1 VTDFLLE
8 LSDVSK
14 NYQALRPLRIERLAV
29 SAGELIAILGLDR
42 PAAEVFVNLVTG
54 AALPDRGDIQV
65 FGRSTTEI
73 RNSADWLA
81 TVDRFG
87 IVSPRAVLL
96 DQLTVGQ
103 NLAIPFSLEIDPT
116 PEPVA
121 MKARGL
127 AREVG
132 LHEDLWTHH
141 VAGVD
146 QGTRLRIRLARALA
160 LDPAIALL
168 EHPTAELDATDA
180 AVVLGRDCRAILERR
195 GLAALTLTADPNFA
209 DAVATRVLT
218 HDAASGRLAERR
230 RGWFR

>member
-1 VTDFLLE
+1 VSDFLLE
-8 LSDVSK
+8 LSNVSK
-14 NYQALRPLRIERLAV
+14 DYQALRPLRIERLAV
-29 SAGELIAILGLDR
+29 SGGEQIAIVGLDR

-103 NLAIPFSLEIDPT
+103 NLAIPFSLDIDPT

-121 MKARGL
+121 MKARAL

-132 LHEDLWTHH
+132 LHEDLWTRP

-146 QGTRLRIRLARALA
+146 QAARLRIRLGRALA
-160 LDPAIALL
+160 LDPVIALL
-168 EHPTAELDATDA
+168 EHPTAELDPADA
-180 AVVLGRDCRAILERR
+180 AAALARDCRAILERR
-195 GLAALTLTADPNFA
+195 GLAAVTLTADPKFA
-209 DAVATRVLT
+209 EAVAARVLT
-218 HDAASGRLAERR
+218 LDAASGRLAERR